1 MFPSENKVQEIQR
14 QFMQQNRI
22 PGIVGA
28 IDCTHIPPQSPGGDT
43 AELFRNRKGLFSIN
57 VQAICDHDLILTNV
71 VARWPGSTHDNR
83 IFENSNICARLE
95 RREIQGILI
104 GDNGYPLGPY
114 LITPLLTCTTRE
126 QRHFNYAL
134 CNARVKIENVFGIWK
149 RRFPC
154 SRQQLR
160 FKLSTNLLVITAC
173 SVLYNIAS
181 KAAIPVPDGGDENDN
196 NVPVPVSPNA
206 NHMHYVGC

>member
-1 MFPSENKVQEIQR
+1 
-14 QFMQQNRI
+14 
-22 PGIVGA
+22 
-28 IDCTHIPPQSPGGDT
+28 
-43 AELFRNRKGLFSIN
+43 LFSIN

-71 VARWPGSTHDNR
+71 VARWPGSTHDSR

-206 NHMHYVGC
+206 NHMHSVGC